1 MKRGYKIFAACVIFL
16 LGLGIFLYPTISSRW
31 NAYRQSLLMQDYQQ
45 RVDSSDEA
53 DLAGELAK
61 AEAYNASL
69 NGTNIEQSLRDNDG
83 KQLPE
88 YEELLNLNGDG
99 IMGTIEI
106 PVIQVK
112 LPVYHYATDDVLDKG
127 AGHLAGSSLPVGGKG
142 THALI
147 SAHRGLPTARMFTDL
162 DKLDKGDVFYLHVL
176 GRDLAYEVDR
186 IKTVD
191 PENVSDLS
199 IDRDRDYVTLIT
211 CTPYGVN
218 TQRLLVRGHRIEI
231 KSAEKI
237 VQEEGHRP
245 TAFRDPN
252 LVATLLCVLGGA
264 AAGVVVL
271 AVIQVT
277 GHRRRLKKR
286 KNAGR
291 NRIHNA
297 GRRQMGHGGTV
308 AGRRAGAPKGGEFA
322 GGEEPCDG
330 TFESGEFCDGIS
342 EVGEAGSEEPIEI
355 EEPWGEER

>member
-1 MKRGYKIFAACVIFL
+1 
-16 LGLGIFLYPTISSRW
+16 
-31 NAYRQSLLMQDYQQ
+31 MQDYQQ
-45 RVDSSDEA
+45 HVDSSDEA

-69 NGTNIEQSLRDNDG
+69 NGTNIAQSLRDNDG

-88 YEELLNLNGDG
+88 YEDLLNLNGDG

-176 GRDLAYEVDR
+176 GRDLAYEVDQ

-199 IDRDRDYVTLIT
+199 IDSDRDYVTLIT

-245 TAFRDPN
+245 TAFRDPS

-264 AAGVVVL
+264 VAGVVVL

-297 GRRQMGHGGTV
+297 GRRHMGHGRTV
-308 AGRRAGAPKGGEFA
+308 DGRRAEAPRDGEFA
-322 GGEEPCDG
+322 GGEEPYDE
-330 TFESGEFCDGIS
+330 TFEGGELCDDISG
-342 EVGEAGSEEPIEI
+342 VGETESEEPIEI